1 LGLPR
6 KSPLGG
12 FKALSI
18 LEVDAIKFN
27 LAAANG
33 ATAAGGTGDENVRC
47 LHNLNISLEW
57 SSEDIDSRPVKNIC
71 KF

>member
-12 FKALSI
+12 FKAPSI

-33 ATAAGGTGDENVRC
+33 ATAAGGTGDEKC
-47 LHNLNISLEW
+47 PL
-57 SSEDIDSRPVKNIC
+57 
-71 KF
+71 FA